1 MTRAPL
7 ATRSTM
13 LRQNARRAGLLAILA
28 TMTHAR
34 VRSRFLP
41 RRAPTLESI
50 LPYRVDGDGQ
60 PDPRDKDV
68 GADFA
73 LRQDFHRLAL
83 IELCR
88 RRFPHCTLSGKETLD
103 PSEGR
108 AAVCEDYPA
117 RQHRQDTHA
126 SHHRRIAATGFA
138 LMSKCSMESM
148 LRHTHESR

>member
-1 MTRAPL
+1 
-7 ATRSTM
+7 M
-13 LRQNARRAGLLAILA
+13 LRQNAQRAGLLANLA

-34 VRSRFLP
+34 VRSRFLL
-41 RRAPTLESI
+41 RRAPSLESI
-50 LPYRVDGDGQ
+50 LPYRVVGDGQ
-60 PDPRDKDV
+60 LDPRNEGA

-83 IELCR
+83 IELCPR
-88 RRFPHCTLSGKETLD
+88 CFPHYTLSGKETLV

-108 AAVCEDYPA
+108 AAVCEDCPA
-117 RQHRQDTHA
+117 WQHRQDTHA